1 MKVTFLLPA
10 ELKRG
15 GQVESLQNIWK
26 AYVTGHEDEKT
37 LLNHYCFDQKDV
49 SDKELGLEQAANK
62 RMII

>member
-26 AYVTGHEDEKT
+26 SYVTGHEDEKT
-37 LLNHYCFDQKDV
+37 LLNNYCFDQKDV